1 MISELFSDMCVPLA
15 DDDDD
20 DDDGGGEAAERA
32 GAEPRVGHAAPCTRH
47 TCTYALHVHAGAE
60 ALLAS
65 LRRHRVVC
73 TEPPPPPPL
82 RAGSAVLAVLEE
94 DGEWHGATV
103 EKVVPAPSGE
113 GPPVVVV
120 RFNEWAKVQE
130 TKRTQVVALTEVA
143 DDEGATERDG
153 CCELCGRQMK
163 LTFHHLVPKETHGRY
178 PGKVKA

>member
-1 MISELFSDMCVPLA
+1 MCVPLA

-47 TCTYALHVHAGAE
+47 ICAYALHVHAGAE

-153 CCELCGRQMK
+153 CCELCGREMK